1 MIRKLSGTTAII
13 TGATSG
19 IGRETAREF
28 AKAGSKVVI
37 AGRRK
42 ERLQEL
48 QAEIEAAGAQALAVP
63 TDVADQ
69 AQVEALIEKAV
80 KQFGRVDVLVNNAGV
95 AIASRFEEMPLED
108 FGRLMD
114 VNFWGAVYACR
125 ATVPQMR
132 KQRGGGVIL
141 NVSSIFGKRG
151 MPFETAY
158 CASKFALAGFSEAL
172 RAELMS
178 EGIDVCT
185 IYPGAVET
193 EIFDAAAN
201 STGLEVPGFVPKFP
215 AKQMAKL
222 IVQAARFPRP
232 EVVAAFDAQAIN
244 LANTFAPA
252 LVDFALGW
260 SVPFIEGARRN
271 KRHSDRAG
279 QSDRAGT
286 GSGNLYQPQDEKK
299 K

>member
-1 MIRKLSGTTAII
+1 MIRKLNGTIAII

-28 AKAGSKVVI
+28 AKAGSKVVV

-48 QAEIEAAGAQALAVP
+48 VGELETSGAEALSMQ

-69 AQVEALIEKAV
+69 SQIESLIAKTIER
-80 KQFGRVDVLVNNAGV
+80 FGRIDVLVNNAGV
-95 AIASRFEEMPLED
+95 AIASRFEEMPFED
-108 FGRLMD
+108 FRRLMD

-125 ATVPQMR
+125 SAVPQMR
-132 KQRGGGVIL
+132 KQGGGGVIL

-158 CASKFALAGFSEAL
+158 CASKFALAGFSESL

-201 STGLEVPGFVPKFP
+201 NTGLELPNYVPKFP
-215 AKQMAKL
+215 ASQMAKL
-222 IVQAARFPRP
+222 IVQTARFPQA

-244 LANTFAPA
+244 IANTFAPA
-252 LVDFALGW
+252 IVDFALGW
-260 SVPFIEGARRN
+260 SVPFIEGMRRSAKPAEGSAN
-271 KRHSDRAG
+271 N
-279 QSDRAGT
+279 
-286 GSGNLYQPQDEKK
+286 SGNLYQPQEDK
-299 K
+299 

>member
-1 MIRKLSGTTAII
+1 MIRKLSGTIAVI

-28 AKAGSKVVI
+28 SKAGAKIVV

-48 QAEIEAAGAQALAVP
+48 VNEIEAAGRDALALQ

-69 AQVEALIEKAV
+69 SQVEKLIETSV
-80 KQFGRVDVLVNNAGV
+80 ERFGRVDVLVNNAGV
-95 AIASRFEEMPLED
+95 AIASRFLEMPLED
-108 FGRLMD
+108 FRRLMD

-125 ATVPQMR
+125 AAVPHMR
-132 KQRGGGVIL
+132 KQQGGGVIL

-158 CASKFALAGFSEAL
+158 CASKFALAGFSESL
-172 RAELMS
+172 RSELMS

-185 IYPGAVET
+185 IFPGAVET

-201 STGLEVPGFVPKFP
+201 STGLELPGHVPKFP
-215 AKQMAKL
+215 AQQMAKL
-222 IVQAARFPRP
+222 IVQTARFPQP

-244 LANTFAPA
+244 IANTFAPA

-260 SVPFIEGARRN
+260 SVPFIEGMRRASKSASAAPN
-271 KRHSDRAG
+271 I
-279 QSDRAGT
+279 
-286 GSGNLYQPQDEKK
+286 SGNLYQPQNDK
-299 K
+299 

>member
-1 MIRKLSGTTAII
+1 MIRKLSGTVAVI

-28 AKAGSKVVI
+28 AAAGSKVVV
-37 AGRRK
+37 AGRRR
-42 ERLQEL
+42 ERLDEL
-48 QAEIEAAGAQALAVP
+48 VKEIESKGGSALAAP

-69 AQVEALIEKAV
+69 AQVERLIAAAV
-80 KQFGRVDVLVNNAGV
+80 EQFGRVDVLVNNAGV
-95 AIASRFEEMPLED
+95 AIASRFLEMPLED
-108 FGRLMD
+108 FRRLMD
-114 VNFWGAVYACR
+114 VNFWGAVFACR
-125 ATVPQMR
+125 AAVPQMR

-158 CASKFALAGFSEAL
+158 CASKFALAGFSESL
-172 RAELMS
+172 RAEVMS

-201 STGLEVPGFVPKFP
+201 STGFEVPNYIPKFP
-215 AKQMAKL
+215 ASQMAKL
-222 IVQAARFPRP
+222 IVQAARFPQP
-232 EVVAAFDAQAIN
+232 EIVAAFDAQAIN
-244 LANTFAPA
+244 IANTLAPA

-260 SVPFIEGARRN
+260 SVPFIEGMRRSKQQVIEQN
-271 KRHSDRAG
+271 
-279 QSDRAGT
+279 
-286 GSGNLYQPQDEKK
+286 SGNLYQPQGK
-299 K
+299 

>member
-1 MIRKLSGTTAII
+1 MIRKLNGTVAII

-28 AKAGSKVVI
+28 AAAGSKVVV
-37 AGRRK
+37 AGRRQ
-42 ERLQEL
+42 ERLAEL
-48 QAEIEAAGAQALAVP
+48 VEEIEIKGGKALAVQ

-69 AQVEALIEKAV
+69 AQVERLVAATVEK
-80 KQFGRVDVLVNNAGV
+80 FGRVDVLVNNAGV

-108 FGRLMD
+108 FRRLMD
-114 VNFWGAVYACR
+114 VNFWGAVFACR
-125 ATVPQMR
+125 AAVPQMR

-172 RAELMS
+172 RAEVMS

-201 STGLEVPGFVPKFP
+201 NTGLELPGFVPKFP
-215 AKQMAKL
+215 ASQMAKL
-222 IVQAARFPRP
+222 IVQAARFPQP
-232 EVVAAFDAQAIN
+232 EIVAALDAQAIN
-244 LANTFAPA
+244 IVNTFAPA
-252 LVDFALGW
+252 LMDFALGW
-260 SVPFIEGARRN
+260 SVPFIEGMRRA
-271 KRHSDRAG
+271 KQDTGSKE
-279 QSDRAGT
+279 T
-286 GSGNLYQPQDEKK
+286 GSGNLYQPQDK
-299 K
+299 

>member
-1 MIRKLSGTTAII
+1 MIRKLSGTTAVI

-28 AKAGSKVVI
+28 ARAGSKVVI

-42 ERLQEL
+42 ERLQEI
-48 QAEIEAAGAQALAVP
+48 QAEIEATGAQALAVT

-80 KQFGRVDVLVNNAGV
+80 AQFGRVDVLVNNAGV
-95 AIASRFEEMPLED
+95 AIASGFEEMPMED
-108 FGRLMD
+108 FRRLME

-201 STGLEVPGFVPKFP
+201 STGLEVPAFVPKFP
-215 AKQMAKL
+215 AKQMARL
-222 IVQAARFPRP
+222 IVQTARFPQP

-244 LANTFAPA
+244 IANTFAPA

-260 SVPFIEGARRN
+260 SVPFIEGARRS
-271 KRHSDRAG
+271 KQQADQSERAK
-279 QSDRAGT
+279 T
-286 GSGNLYQPQDEKK
+286 GSGNLYQPQGEKK

>member
-1 MIRKLSGTTAII
+1 MIRKLSGTTVVI

-28 AKAGSKVVI
+28 AKAGSKVVV

-42 ERLQEL
+42 ERLLEL
-48 QAEIEAAGAQALAVP
+48 VSEIEEKGGQALAVQ

-69 AQVEALIEKAV
+69 AQVEKLIERTV
-80 KQFGRVDVLVNNAGV
+80 EHFGRVDVLVNNAGV
-95 AIASRFEEMPLED
+95 AIASRFEEMSLDD
-108 FGRLMD
+108 FRRLMD
-114 VNFWGAVYACR
+114 VNFWGAVFACR
-125 ATVPQMR
+125 AVVPQMR

-178 EGIDVCT
+178 EGVDVCT
-185 IYPGAVET
+185 IFPGAVQT

-201 STGLEVPGFVPKFP
+201 NTGLELPSYVPKFP
-215 AKQMAKL
+215 ADQMAKL
-222 IVQAARFPRP
+222 IVQTARFPQA

-244 LANTFAPA
+244 IAKTVAPV
-252 LVDFALGW
+252 LMDLALGW
-260 SVPFIEGARRN
+260 SVPFIEGMRRG
-271 KRHSDRAG
+271 KQTGG
-279 QSDRAGT
+279 QSDKQE
-286 GSGNLYQPQDEKK
+286 GSGNLYKPQDGKK
-299 K
+299 S

>member
-1 MIRKLSGTTAII
+1 MIRKLSGTTVVI
-13 TGATSG
+13 TGTTSG

-28 AKAGSKVVI
+28 AKAGAKVVI
-37 AGRRK
+37 AGRRQ

-48 QAEIEAAGAQALAVP
+48 VKEIESQGGQALAMP
-63 TDVADQ
+63 TDVAEQ
-69 AQVEALIEKAV
+69 AQVEKLIETAV
-80 KQFGRVDVLVNNAGV
+80 EKFGRVDVLVNNAGV
-95 AIASRFEEMPLED
+95 AIASRFAEMPMDD
-108 FGRLMD
+108 FRRLMD

-125 ATVPQMR
+125 AVIPQMR

-178 EGIDVCT
+178 EAIDVCT

-201 STGLEVPGFVPKFP
+201 NTGLELPGFVPKFP
-215 AKQMAKL
+215 ANQMAKL
-222 IVQAARFPRP
+222 IVQTARFPQP

-244 LANTFAPA
+244 LANTFVPA

-260 SVPFIEGARRN
+260 SVPFIEGMRRN
-271 KRHSDRAG
+271 KPQND
-279 QSDRAGT
+279 QSTT
-286 GSGNLYQPQDEKK
+286 GSGNLYQPQQKPTNNI
-299 K
+299 

>member
-1 MIRKLSGTTAII
+1 MIRKLSGTVAVI

-28 AKAGSKVVI
+28 SAAGSKVVV
-37 AGRRK
+37 AGRRQ
-42 ERLQEL
+42 ERLVEL
-48 QAEIEAAGAQALAVP
+48 VKELVNKGGTALAVP

-69 AQVEALIEKAV
+69 SQVEHLVAAAV
-80 KQFGRVDVLVNNAGV
+80 EQFGRVDVLVNNAGV
-95 AIASRFEEMPLED
+95 AIASRFAEMPMED
-108 FGRLMD
+108 FRRLMD

-125 ATVPQMR
+125 AAVPQMR
-132 KQRGGGVIL
+132 KQTGGGVIL

-158 CASKFALAGFSEAL
+158 CASKFALAGFSESL

-178 EGIDVCT
+178 ENIDVCT

-201 STGLEVPGFVPKFP
+201 STGLEVPSFVPKFP

-222 IVQAARFPRP
+222 IVQAARFPQP

-244 LANTFAPA
+244 LANAFAPA

-260 SVPFIEGARRN
+260 SVPFIEGMRRA
-271 KRHSDRAG
+271 KQHTEPKEPD
-279 QSDRAGT
+279 
-286 GSGNLYQPQDEKK
+286 SGNLYQPQGK
-299 K
+299 

>member
-1 MIRKLSGTTAII
+1 MIRKLSGTTAVI

-28 AKAGSKVVI
+28 AKTGAKVVL
-37 AGRRK
+37 AGRRQ
-42 ERLQEL
+42 ERLMEL
-48 QAEIEAAGAQALAVP
+48 AGEIEASGGQALAVR

-69 AQVEALIEKAV
+69 AQVEALIEKSV
-80 KQFGRVDVLVNNAGV
+80 ERFGRVDVLVNNAGV
-95 AIASRFEEMPLED
+95 AIASGFEAMPLED
-108 FGRLMD
+108 FRRLMD

-125 ATVPQMR
+125 AALPQMR
-132 KQRGGGVIL
+132 NQRGGGVIL

-201 STGLEVPGFVPKFP
+201 STGFEVPGFVPKFP
-215 AKQMAKL
+215 AGQMAKL
-222 IVQAARFPRP
+222 IVQTARFPQP

-244 LANTFAPA
+244 IANTFAPA

-260 SVPFIEGARRN
+260 SVPFIEGMRRG
-271 KRHSDRAG
+271 KQKTD
-279 QSDRAGT
+279 QSKT
-286 GSGNLYQPQDEKK
+286 GSGNLYQPQAENKK
-299 K
+299 

>member
-1 MIRKLSGTTAII
+1 MIRKLSGTTVVI

-28 AKAGSKVVI
+28 AKAGAKVVI
-37 AGRRK
+37 AGRRQ

-48 QAEIEAAGAQALAVP
+48 VKEIESQGGQALAVP

-69 AQVEALIEKAV
+69 AQVEKLMKEAIE
-80 KQFGRVDVLVNNAGV
+80 QFGRVDVLVNNAGV

-108 FGRLMD
+108 FRRLME

-125 ATVPQMR
+125 TVVPQMR
-132 KQRGGGVIL
+132 KQGGGGVIL

-178 EGIDVCT
+178 EAIDVCT

-201 STGLEVPGFVPKFP
+201 STGLEVPGLVPKFP

-222 IVQAARFPRP
+222 IVQTARFPQP

-260 SVPFIEGARRN
+260 SVPFIEGMRRS
-271 KRHSDRAG
+271 KP
-279 QSDRAGT
+279 QSDQSAT
-286 GSGNLYQPQDEKK
+286 GSGNLYQPQDENKK
-299 K
+299 